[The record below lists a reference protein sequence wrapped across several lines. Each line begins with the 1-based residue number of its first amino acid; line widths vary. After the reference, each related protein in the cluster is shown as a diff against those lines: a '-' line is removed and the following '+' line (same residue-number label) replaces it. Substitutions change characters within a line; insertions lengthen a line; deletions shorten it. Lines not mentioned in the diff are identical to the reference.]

1 MASSVRAFFGGGASS
16 DLCAAKKAATAAF
29 RSPSG
34 PACLRKA
41 SSGGVRGR
49 DAGDGFFGWGAAAE
63 RSAADFGGCGD
74 GDDDAAAGFRWGGD
88 AFGDVGFGTSAPDAS
103 TDVQRIACNPKR
115 CTAAWYS
122 RAAVSSSLYVPL
134 QTVFSDA
141 SRTFACQR
149 RLRESQHGP

>member
-1 MASSVRAFFGGGASS
+1 MASSVRAFFGGGASC
-16 DLCAAKKAATAAF
+16 DAKKAATAAF

-49 DAGDGFFGWGAAAE
+49 GAGDGFFGWGAVAD
-63 RSAADFGGCGD
+63 RSAADFGGCGGAGDFAFGGGGGGD

-103 TDVQRIACNPKR
+103 TDVLRIACNPKR

-122 RAAVSSSLYVPL
+122 RAAVSSSL
-134 QTVFSDA
+134 
-141 SRTFACQR
+141 
-149 RLRESQHGP
+149 